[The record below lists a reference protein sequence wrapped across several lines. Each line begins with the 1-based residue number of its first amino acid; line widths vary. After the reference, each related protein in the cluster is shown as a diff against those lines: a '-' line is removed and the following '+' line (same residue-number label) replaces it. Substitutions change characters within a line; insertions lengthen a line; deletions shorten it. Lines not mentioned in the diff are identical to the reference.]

1 MVQKMIQF
9 SKYELFYSA
18 VSILKNNK
26 YWFWGFDHTF
36 VNIPLMTSGTSL
48 NIPPDVSFDNI
59 LQTIWKNALSEAL
72 S

>member
-48 NIPPDVSFDNI
+48 NIPPMSLLINFDTFDVV
-59 LQTIWKNALSEAL
+59 
-72 S
+72 